1 MAKYLAF
8 LILITLLFSGCATP
22 PEYSADARDPWQG
35 FNRKVYSFNDALDR
49 AILKPVAS
57 GYRAVTPDI
66 AEKGVSN
73 FFSNLND
80 FVVAFNNTL
89 QFKFLDASSD
99 VGRIAVNSTIGL
111 LGLIDV
117 ASKWGLEKHNEDFGQ
132 TLGYWGAGTG
142 PYVVLPFLGPSN
154 LRDGPA
160 KVVDFLVYPPN
171 WADIKNSERNVLLA
185 LKIVNTRAEL
195 IKLEEKTEEI
205 SRDKYVFIR
214 DAFLDNREFLVNDGQ
229 LPIDEEL
236 YDELEDE

>member
-1 MAKYLAF
+1 MVKYLAF

-57 GYRAVTPDI
+57 GYRFVTPDI

-142 PYVVLPFLGPSN
+142 PYVVLPLLGPSN

-160 KVVDFLVYPPN
+160 KVVDFFVYPPN
-171 WADIKNSERNVLLA
+171 WADIKNSERNVLFA
-185 LKIVNTRAEL
+185 LNLVNTRAEL
-195 IKLEEKTEEI
+195 MVLEEKTEEI

-214 DAFLDNREFLVNDGQ
+214 DAYLDNREFLVNDGQ

>member
-1 MAKYLAF
+1 M
-8 LILITLLFSGCATP
+8 
-22 PEYSADARDPWQG
+22 
-35 FNRKVYSFNDALDR
+35 
-49 AILKPVAS
+49 
-57 GYRAVTPDI
+57 
-66 AEKGVSN
+66 
-73 FFSNLND
+73 
-80 FVVAFNNTL
+80 
-89 QFKFLDASSD
+89 
-99 VGRIAVNSTIGL
+99 GRIAVNSTIGL

-214 DAFLDNREFLVNDGQ
+214 DAYLDNREFLVNDGQ